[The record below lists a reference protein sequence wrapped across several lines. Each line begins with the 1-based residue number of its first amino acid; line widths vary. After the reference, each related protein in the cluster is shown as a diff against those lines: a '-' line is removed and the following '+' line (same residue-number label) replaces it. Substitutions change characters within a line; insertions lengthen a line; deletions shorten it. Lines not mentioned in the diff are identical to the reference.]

1 MRAPSRVA
9 IWGSALAVAAFE
21 VVGTF
26 GATSNQ
32 PERKDVT
39 AVALALVLIG
49 PAALAV
55 RDRFPRAVAATA
67 IGSTLVYLGLGYAY
81 GPVFVS
87 VVVALVWLV
96 LLGRRREAWGLA
108 GAGYAGFLATVWV
121 DGRPGGSSWV
131 HWALVAGWLVVV
143 LVVADQARIRRDQR
157 VVQLQADRDARER
170 QAGKQRLAL
179 AQELHDVLAHN
190 ISLVNVQASVALHLL
205 DEQPDRARPALT
217 AIKQASHDALEGLR
231 TALDLLRD
239 GDAPKAPAPR
249 LRDLGQLV
257 DGVRGGGLTVRLDQ
271 EPEPPDVP
279 AAVQLAAYRIVQ
291 EALTNVT
298 RHAGASAVVVTVGYA
313 DGVTIE
319 VQDDGVGGVPVSGNG
334 LSGMR
339 ERATALGGS
348 VEAGPVARGGFLVRA
363 HLPVRS

>member
-1 MRAPSRVA
+1 
-9 IWGSALAVAAFE
+9 
-21 VVGTF
+21 
-26 GATSNQ
+26 
-32 PERKDVT
+32 
-39 AVALALVLIG
+39 
-49 PAALAV
+49 
-55 RDRFPRAVAATA
+55 
-67 IGSTLVYLGLGYAY
+67 
-81 GPVFVS
+81 
-87 VVVALVWLV
+87 
-96 LLGRRREAWGLA
+96 
-108 GAGYAGFLATVWV
+108 
-121 DGRPGGSSWV
+121 
-131 HWALVAGWLVVV
+131 
-143 LVVADQARIRRDQR
+143 
-157 VVQLQADRDARER
+157 VVQLQADQDARER

-179 AQELHDVLAHN
+179 AQDLHDVLAHN

-217 AIKQASHDALEGLR
+217 AIKQASHDALEELR

-249 LRDLGQLV
+249 LRDLEQLV
-257 DGVRGGGLTVRLDQ
+257 DGVRGGGLAVRLDQ

-298 RHAGASAVVVTVGYA
+298 RHAGASAVAVTVGYA
-313 DGVTIE
+313 GGVTIE

-348 VEAGPVARGGFLVRA
+348 VEVGPVAGGGFLVRA